1 MPRLVI
7 VLLAGLAVVLAACS
21 ASPTSGSASPS
32 ASGSLQVIQVT
43 TTDALRFQPNAF
55 QVSGGEMVRFE
66 VTNAGTM
73 RHEFFIGD
81 EDAQDDHEAEMVQM
95 GGMLHDEPNGISV
108 DPGKMKVL
116 VHTFDTAGSVL
127 IGCHE
132 AGHYAAGMVAMVTV
146 DE

>member
-21 ASPTSGSASPS
+21 ASPTSGSASPT
-32 ASGSLQVIQVT
+32 ASGSLRVIHVT

-55 QVSGGEMVRFE
+55 EVSVGETVRFE
-66 VTNAGTM
+66 VTNADTI

-81 EDAQDDHEAEMVQM
+81 EDAQDDHEAEMVEM

-108 DPGKMKVL
+108 EPGEVKGL
-116 VHTFDTAGSVL
+116 EHTFDAAGSVL

-132 AGHYAAGMVAMVTV
+132 AGHYAGGMVATVTV
-146 DE
+146 GE